1 MKSYPTIPSDV
12 RQGMSVYAFGKIDGS
27 NIRAE
32 WSRKAGFYKFGSRH
46 RLLGTDQDQIPE
58 AEQLIRDG
66 WAESLIEVFKSN
78 GWERAIVFFE
88 FWGDNS
94 FAGLHHDEPHR
105 VSLIDVNPY
114 KKGILPPKEFL
125 DLFGHLDIAP
135 LLYHGPCDGDFVESV
150 RKGTLEGMPF
160 EGVVCKAKHPKKT
173 PMPVMFKI
181 KSDAW
186 YKKLKEL
193 CKGDE
198 KMFEQLR

>member
-1 MKSYPTIPSDV
+1 MKSYPTIPREI
-12 RQGMSVYAFGKIDGS
+12 RQGMSIYAFGKIDGS

-58 AEQLIRDG
+58 AEEMIKTV
-66 WAESLIEVFKSN
+66 WAEPLTDVFRRN
-78 GWERAIVFFE
+78 GWERAIAFFE
-88 FWGDNS
+88 FWGNNS
-94 FAGLHHDEPHR
+94 FAGLHDDELHR
-105 VSLIDVNPY
+105 LSLIDVNPY

-125 DLFGHLDIAP
+125 DFFGHLDIAP
-135 LLYHGPCDGDFVESV
+135 LLYHGPCDAEFIESV
-150 RKGTLEGMPF
+150 RQSTLEGMPL
-160 EGVVCKAKHPKKT
+160 EGVVCKAKNPKNT

-186 YKKLKEL
+186 LQKLKDF

-198 KMFEQLR
+198 RMFERLM